1 MNSLLNEPYGMKKI
15 LFPLLLSLC
24 CHSNGSQTHPNFL
37 FIFADDMA
45 FETIA
50 AHSKIDIDT
59 PHLDRLSQ
67 RGTHFTH
74 AYNMGAWNGAVCIAS
89 RTMLLSGKTVWNAH
103 KLDNK
108 KKMTA
113 LAASGQTW
121 PQWLKQAGYRTYMSG
136 KWHIKND
143 PHALFDRVLDVRPG
157 MPADVP
163 AGYNRPS
170 SPEHYAT
177 GWKPWDPAQGGFWEG
192 GTHWSEVLAEHSI
205 TFLNEAAS
213 RPEPFFMYLAFNAP
227 HDPRQAPKS
236 YIDRYPL
243 SRIPLPPT
251 YLPTYPYQDEMGC
264 GPAVRDERLAPFPRT
279 EYAIKVNR
287 QEYYALITHMDDQIG
302 KILAALDATGKA
314 DSTYIIFTADHGL
327 AVGHHGLLGK
337 QNLYEHSTKV
347 PFIICGPNIQ
357 PNQRIATPIYLQ
369 DILPT
374 TLELAG
380 LEAPNPIEF
389 KSLLPLLRGETSDHY
404 PSIYGGFKG
413 VQRSITLDGWKLIH
427 YTQADIYRLYHLA
440 QDPFEQQDL
449 ISQSTQAA
457 RVKQMKQALI
467 TASSE
472 LNDPLDYAHPLS
484 SWEQAT
490 SKKK

>member
-1 MNSLLNEPYGMKKI
+1 MKKMLI
-15 LFPLLLSLC
+15 ISLIHLC
-24 CHSNGSQTHPNFL
+24 FSSYGSQPSPNFL

-50 AHSKIDIDT
+50 AYSQTDIDT
-59 PHLDRLSQ
+59 PHLNRLVQ
-67 RGTHFTH
+67 RGTHFSH

-103 KLDNK
+103 KLDSA
-108 KKMTA
+108 KKMGA
-113 LAASGQTW
+113 LAKNGQTW

-136 KWHIKND
+136 KWHIKNN
-143 PHALFDRVLDVRPG
+143 PHNLFDRVLDVRPG
-157 MPADVP
+157 MPADVL
-163 AGYNRPS
+163 AGYNRPL
-170 SPEHYAT
+170 SPDHYAT
-177 GWKPWDPAQGGFWEG
+177 GWKPWDPTQGGFWEG
-192 GTHWSEVLAEHSI
+192 GTHWSEILAEHSI
-205 TFLNEAAS
+205 TFLKEAAS

-243 SRIPLPPT
+243 SRIPLPAT
-251 YLPTYPYQDEMGC
+251 YRPTYPYEKEMGC
-264 GPAVRDERLAPFPRT
+264 GPTVRDERLAPFPRT
-279 EYAIKVNR
+279 EYAVKVNR

-302 KILAALDATGKA
+302 KILTALDQTGKA

-357 PNQRIATPIYLQ
+357 PNQSISTPIYLQ

-380 LEAPNPIEF
+380 IENEDQIEF
-389 KSLLPLLRGETSDHY
+389 KSLLPLLRGETADHY

-440 QDPFEQQDL
+440 KDPLEQQDL
-449 ISQSTQAA
+449 ISQSTQATRIA
-457 RVKQMKQALI
+457 EMKQALI
-467 TASSE
+467 KLSTE
-472 LNDPLDYAHPLS
+472 LNDPLDYANPQS
-484 SWEQAT
+484 SWEQA
-490 SKKK
+490 SLK